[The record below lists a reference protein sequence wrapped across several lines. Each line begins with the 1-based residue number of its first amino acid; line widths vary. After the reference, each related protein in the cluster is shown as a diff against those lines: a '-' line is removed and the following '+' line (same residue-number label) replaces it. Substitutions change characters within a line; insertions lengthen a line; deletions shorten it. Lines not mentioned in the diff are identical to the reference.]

1 MRSQCACSWREQ
13 RHQRAVE
20 REGGYWQTRSWTS
33 TAIIFVLSPRR
44 NGANCR
50 IWGVAGKATVMVG
63 RGRWQTVRLRGQSEM
78 QSWISMWW
86 LRFLTFKINPQ
97 IYEACWVSALILKK
111 KNPFHSWVVVLH
123 MNLQENTERR
133 KPIVTCGWP
142 RLWFSGISVLHQGES
157 NRTWGTGC
165 A

>member
-33 TAIIFVLSPRR
+33 TAIIFILSPRR

-50 IWGVAGKATVMVG
+50 IWGVAGKATVVVG

-86 LRFLTFKINPQ
+86 LRFLTFKIKPQ
-97 IYEACWVSALILKK
+97 IYGACWVSALILKK
-111 KNPFHSWVVVLH
+111 KKIHFTLEWWYSTWISRKTQREENQLWPVV
-123 MNLQENTERR
+123 
-133 KPIVTCGWP
+133 G
-142 RLWFSGISVLHQGES
+142 QGCDS
-157 NRTWGTGC
+157 QG
-165 A
+165 